1 MTGVVEVLARAA
13 ATTLGQYQPIR
24 STSLFGFDEPPVF
37 GFVPIKLVSEEVI
50 QAIAFGDIDGRPTVV
65 TRWNAMSR
73 DARAFEFFASGLDQ
87 HITAAISSNRLP
99 RIWLPHE
106 GALRQLDL
114 LGHRYRT
121 NKTATDS
128 LRRMGAQCR
137 SLMEEYQHK
146 GQQVVAVASEL
157 LRAHVVTGQSPS
169 EDAHLGAFL
178 AWFEN
183 AGRDPAQ
190 EATKRSL
197 IPAAAMLTRREDDEV
212 EALRRVAKKG
222 GATGSRAQTQIER
235 ILTIAALREWD
246 LLSRARSAFWALGMS
261 PLPGIADLRF
271 ASRERIYYSLPKL
284 PSPPSRTAALARLLD
299 ALEAS
304 AERTENADVEGDRQT
319 LELLRRKGRV
329 VNAVVK
335 SIDQP
340 RRGCYPCC
348 LRLFTQ
354 QLVLR
359 IRTGTKLRLVGSKVS
374 ARVTTVQT
382 TFGGHCIVADVIAGV
397 RSRPGVGAAGN
408 WTDSAPFEANYL
420 RQRVYET
427 AKVAAPAAFAGTSL
441 PARRGRA
448 ISEDLIVTVNRLRR

>member
-1 MTGVVEVLARAA
+1 MIGAVEVVARAA
-13 ATTLGQYQPIR
+13 ASILGRYQPIR
-24 STSLFGFDEPPVF
+24 STSLLGFDEPPVF

-50 QAIAFGDIDGRPTVV
+50 QAIAFGDVDGQPTIV
-65 TRWNAMSR
+65 TRWNALSR
-73 DARAFEFFASGLDQ
+73 DATAFESFALGLDQ
-87 HITAAISSNRLP
+87 HITNALGSNRLP

-106 GALRQLDL
+106 GALRQLEL

-137 SLMEEYQHK
+137 SLMEEYQHQ

-178 AWFEN
+178 AWIEN
-183 AGRDPAQ
+183 AGRNVVH

-222 GATGSRAQTQIER
+222 GAAGSRAQKQIER
-235 ILTIAALREWD
+235 ILKIAALREWD

-261 PLPGIADLRF
+261 QLSGIGDLRS
-271 ASRERIYYSLPKL
+271 ASRDRIYYSLSKL
-284 PSPPSRTAALARLLD
+284 PSPPSRTSGLARLLD

-304 AERTENADVEGDRQT
+304 AERIENADLEGDSQT
-319 LELLRRKGRV
+319 RELLQRKGRV
-329 VNAVVK
+329 VNGVVE
-335 SIDQP
+335 SIDQR
-340 RRGCYPCC
+340 RRGCYPCG

-354 QLVLR
+354 QSVLR
-359 IRTGTKLRLVGSKVS
+359 IRAGTKLRLVGSKVS
-374 ARVTTVQT
+374 SR
-382 TFGGHCIVADVIAGV
+382 VIAVETTPLGHYIVMELITGV
-397 RSRPGVGAAGN
+397 RSRPAVGTTGQ
-408 WTDSAPFEANYL
+408 WTDSVPFDGDFL
-420 RQRVYET
+420 RNRIYET
-427 AKVAAPAAFAGTSL
+427 AKIAAPAAFAGTSL
-441 PARRGRA
+441 SARRARA
-448 ISEDLIVTVNRLRR
+448 IPEDLVALVNRLRR